1 MIVTDLYKKFEEKNK
16 GKNNNVSDDENIW
29 SYVISLIYGD
39 ASEYKD
45 SQDNSSYFQKAS
57 SSTDTASSIKVTL
70 NRIHLRTKNGSNK
83 WRGPS
88 MLLYFSI

>member
-39 ASEYKD
+39 ASEDKD
-45 SQDNSSYFQKAS
+45 SQDNSSYF
-57 SSTDTASSIKVTL
+57 
-70 NRIHLRTKNGSNK
+70 
-83 WRGPS
+83 
-88 MLLYFSI
+88 